1 MLYYSKKSME
11 NEYNIKSEIF
21 LPSFL
26 LNDIEYDEFD
36 QELQILEQKDT
47 TDSINNEKYVIIN
60 IIFALYKLAH
70 IKK

>member
-1 MLYYSKKSME
+1 ME
-11 NEYNIKSEIF
+11 NEYNIKSEIL

-26 LNDIEYDEFD
+26 LKDIEYDEFD
-36 QELQILEQKDT
+36 QELQILEKKDT

>member
-1 MLYYSKKSME
+1 ME
-11 NEYNIKSEIF
+11 NEYNIKTDIF